1 MQSSA
6 LAYKVLGPLL
16 FLIYVNDVAD
26 LFTDGSCV
34 KMYADDVK
42 LYLEIENDSNVATS
56 MLQQNIDKFVKWA
69 QTWQLSLSSQKC
81 CHYAHWSAR
90 SE

>member
-1 MQSSA
+1 MLSLVEEGRQKTLQLKPKTA
-6 LAYKVLGPLL
+6 LLIQHTNNETIHVTPQFNAYHIFTSTKL
-16 FLIYVNDVAD
+16 VAP
-26 LFTDGSCV
+26 
-34 KMYADDVK
+34 
-42 LYLEIENDSNVATS
+42 
-56 MLQQNIDKFVKWA
+56 LQQNIDKFVKWA

>member
-42 LYLEIENDSNVATS
+42 LYLEIENDSNVA
-56 MLQQNIDKFVKWA
+56 ML
-69 QTWQLSLSSQKC
+69 C
-81 CHYAHWSAR
+81 R
-90 SE
+90 SGGKAINHLHLVVV

>member
-1 MQSSA
+1 M
-6 LAYKVLGPLL
+6 LGPLL

-34 KMYADDVK
+34 KMYADGVK
-42 LYLEIENDSNVATS
+42 LYLEIENDSNVA

-69 QTWQLSLSSQKC
+69 QTWQFVIFS
-81 CHYAHWSAR
+81 
-90 SE
+90 

>member
-1 MQSSA
+1 M
-6 LAYKVLGPLL
+6 LGPLL

-42 LYLEIENDSNVATS
+42 LYLEIENDSNVA

-69 QTWQLSLSSQKC
+69 QTWQLSLSSQNC
-81 CHYAHWSAR
+81 CHIDG
-90 SE
+90 

>member
-1 MQSSA
+1 M
-6 LAYKVLGPLL
+6 LGPLL

-34 KMYADDVK
+34 KMYADGVK
-42 LYLEIENDSNVATS
+42 LYLEIENDSNVA

-69 QTWQLSLSSQKC
+69 QTWQLSLL
-81 CHYAHWSAR
+81 
-90 SE
+90 

>member
-1 MQSSA
+1 MHRLRDCGIYDFVSSGVPQGS
-6 LAYKVLGPLL
+6 VLGPLM

-34 KMYADDVK
+34 NMYADDVK
-42 LYLEIENDSNVATS
+42 LYLEIENDSNVA

-69 QTWQLSLSSQKC
+69 QTW
-81 CHYAHWSAR
+81 
-90 SE
+90 